1 MSAPDAPAPTPRR
14 RRWGRLAVVLVLM
27 LLAGSAG
34 LRWALQPEQLAPF
47 VLARAGD
54 ALGLEITAVG
64 VADVRLRGTPQ
75 LVVRAVVARQPG
87 APDPVFVADRI
98 LLALPWSTLRSRGQD
113 LAITRVEVDGPR
125 IHLDALMTWL
135 DTRPPSEE
143 PVRIPRLTGGLGVTD
158 GTVDGGAWTVEG
170 LSLTVPSLAPDAVAH
185 AYVRGT
191 YTDAPSTPAGASAL
205 RAPFNLR
212 VQLDR
217 PAADTPVRIEGLTTP
232 QSGTW
237 QLPTALAM
245 SGPLHIGNGGLRIS
259 PVNAGVRAEFRD
271 GETRVPFTLG
281 LHGPLRFAEG
291 ALTLTPMHAVLSGG
305 GLVPALQGH
314 GALALQFGAST
325 PPRDPLVLSLAGTL
339 AAWPEA
345 WPALPPPIGASTS
358 ALPFTLDYRGPADAS
373 GDTALEV
380 QRDGTTFEARL
391 RLPEVLAWTDRTDG
405 SPLPP
410 LRGTL
415 RSPRIEVSG
424 ATLEGVEISIEDGE

>member
-1 MSAPDAPAPTPRR
+1 MSAPDATAPTPRR
-14 RRWGRLAVVLVLM
+14 RRWGRLWLVLALV
-27 LLAGSAG
+27 LLAGSVG
-34 LRWALQPEQLAPF
+34 VRWLLQPEQLVPF
-47 VLARAGD
+47 VLTRTGD

-64 VADVRLRGTPQ
+64 AADVRLRGTPQ
-75 LVVRAVVARQPG
+75 LVLRAVVARQPG
-87 APDPVFVADRI
+87 ATQPVLVADRI

-113 LAITRVEVDGPR
+113 LAITRVEVDRPR
-125 IHLDALMTWL
+125 LDLDALMTWL

-143 PVRIPRLTGGLGVTD
+143 PVRIPRLVGGLGVSD
-158 GTVDGGAWTVEG
+158 GTVDGGAWQVEG
-170 LSLTVPSLAPDAVAH
+170 LTLTLPSLAPDAVAH

-191 YTDAPSTPAGASAL
+191 YTDAASTPKGASPL

-212 VQLDR
+212 LQLER
-217 PAADTPVRIEGLTTP
+217 PAADTPVRVEGLVTP

-237 QLPTALAM
+237 QLPTALVL
-245 SGPLHIGNGGLRIS
+245 SGPLHVGDDGLRIA
-259 PVNAGVRAEFRD
+259 PVKAGVRAEYRD

-281 LHGPLRFAEG
+281 LHGPLRFAGG
-291 ALTLTPMHAVLSGG
+291 ALTLTPMHAVLGG
-305 GLVPALQGH
+305 GGVVPALQGR
-314 GALALQFGAST
+314 GALALQFTAST
-325 PPRDPLVLSLAGTL
+325 PPRDPLVLDLTGTL
-339 AAWPEA
+339 AAWPET

-358 ALPFTLDYRGPADAS
+358 PLPFTLGYRGPVDVT
-373 GDTALEV
+373 GDTALAL
-380 QRDGTTFEARL
+380 QRDATTFDARL